1 MQITTAYLGELGL
14 DSYYRRKQMGRPLKK
29 DRMSGLAGAFGGTGI
44 AGNLAVTAYRPFG
57 GSKVDSTV
65 AYVVSQRATNL
76 YKVHLEDS
84 TEVVMQLKAVAPGT
98 LAANN
103 ASGHGEFCVQMILDD
118 STVAYVSKFF
128 NNTVHYKLADG
139 TTGTVKYTL
148 GSEGT
153 DETKADT
160 VASGLARTGTIDVR

>member
-1 MQITTAYLGELGL
+1 
-14 DSYYRRKQMGRPLKK
+14 MGRPLKK
-29 DRMSGLAGAFGGTGI
+29 DRMSGTGFHTGSEFAADV

-76 YKVHLEDS
+76 YKIHLEDS

-98 LAANN
+98 LANDN
-103 ASGHGEFCVQMILDD
+103 ASGLGEFCVQMILDD

-128 NNTVHYKLADG
+128 NNTVHYVTAG
-139 TTGTVKYTL
+139 GATGSVKYTL
-148 GSEGT
+148 GAEGT
-153 DETKADT
+153 DEGA
-160 VASGLARTGTIDVR
+160 VSGVGSIDVR